1 MTGSRALL
9 VGDVIDD
16 IIVVPAGP
24 VRPDT
29 DTTARISRHEG
40 GSAAN
45 TAAWMASRGAPVD
58 FVGCVGPGDRS
69 RHDAVLRDLG
79 VRPHLSEHPSLT
91 TGTIVIVVEGEQRT
105 MLTDRGANAGLRVD
119 AVTDELLAS
128 AGVLHLTGYSLVDA
142 FSADDL
148 AALIERAHAHG
159 VLVSLDPGSAGF
171 IADYGVAAFRAA
183 LRGIDVLLPNL
194 AEGRLLAGL
203 TDENAQADSALAE
216 ALLDLA
222 PAVVLTHGAGAVV
235 VARRGESTAS
245 IEVEAIEAVD
255 PTGAGDAFTAGL
267 LTAVLGGADLVE
279 AARGGVRV
287 ARLAVTR
294 PGARPPRR

>member
-1 MTGSRALL
+1 MTGSRALV

-16 IIVVPAGP
+16 IIVVPVGP

-29 DTTARISRHEG
+29 DTTALISRHEG

-45 TAAWMASRGAPVD
+45 TAAWMAHQGAPVD
-58 FVGCVGPGDRS
+58 FVGCVGSGDRE
-69 RHDAVLRDLG
+69 RHEAVLRDLG

-105 MLTDRGANAGLRVD
+105 MLTDRGANAGLSVD
-119 AVTDELLAS
+119 AVTDEVLAD

-148 AALIERAHAHG
+148 AALIERAHRHG
-159 VLVSLDPGSAGF
+159 VLVTLDPGSAGF

-183 LRGIDVLLPNL
+183 LRGVDVLLPNL
-194 AEGRLLAGL
+194 AEGRLLAEY
-203 TDENAQADSALAE
+203 TDGDVCADAAVAE
-216 ALLDLA
+216 ALLDIA

-235 VARRGESTAS
+235 VARQGEPTAS
-245 IEVEAIEAVD
+245 IDVEAKEVVD

-267 LTAVLGGADLVE
+267 LTAILAGSDLVE
-279 AARGGVRV
+279 AARAGVRV
-287 ARLAVTR
+287 ASLAVTR